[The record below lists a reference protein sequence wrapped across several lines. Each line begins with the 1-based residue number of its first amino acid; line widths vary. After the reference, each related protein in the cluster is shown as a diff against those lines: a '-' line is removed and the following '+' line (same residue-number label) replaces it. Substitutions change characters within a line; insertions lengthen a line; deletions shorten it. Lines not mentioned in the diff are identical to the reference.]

1 MLGTLIGRL
10 VALRPPWNKYQM
22 HSMWAPNLRRAFA
35 PVLDYALPARCPG
48 CGEIVAE
55 DDVFCVDCW
64 SSLPFIAAPV
74 CARCGIDLPD
84 LAEDGAEC
92 GSCLAEP
99 PPFGRVRAATRF
111 EGVSRTLVHRLKYA
125 RRTGHARI
133 MARHLVRLLP
143 DEACDALLV
152 PVPLHR
158 WRIWSRGFN
167 QSALIARALAGRTGL
182 GIELDAVH
190 RVKRTP
196 PLYALG
202 RAARQRAVRGAFAI
216 SKSGADKVR
225 GRHVIIIDDVWTTG
239 ATATACVRVLLD
251 AGASRVDVLCW
262 ARAMPGGAD

>member
-1 MLGTLIGRL
+1 M
-10 VALRPPWNKYQM
+10 Q
-22 HSMWAPNLRRAFA
+22 SMWLPNLRRAFA

-55 DDVFCVDCW
+55 DGGFCVECW
-64 SSLPFIAAPV
+64 SGLPFIAEPV
-74 CARCGIDLPD
+74 CARCGVDLPE
-84 LAEDGAEC
+84 LAEEGAEC
-92 GSCLAEP
+92 GACLADP
-99 PPFGRVRAATRF
+99 PPFARVRAATRF

-133 MARHLVRLLP
+133 MAGHLARLLP
-143 DEACDALLV
+143 DEPRDALLV

-167 QSALIARALAGRTGL
+167 QSALIARALARRTGL
-182 GIELDAVH
+182 EIELDGV
-190 RVKRTP
+190 RRMKRTP
-196 PLYALG
+196 PLHALG
-202 RAARQRAVRGAFAI
+202 RTARQRAVRGAFAL
-216 SKSGADKVR
+216 SRSGAEKVR
-225 GRHVIIIDDVWTTG
+225 ERHVILVDDVWTTG